1 MKVASAEQMQRI
13 DHAAQTDYNIPGVML
28 MERAACTVLEEII
41 RYMGSPAGKRIYI
54 FCGKGNNGGDGLA
67 LARMLPE
74 FGAEVIVV
82 LMAEPDKYQGLA
94 GENLGRIEPFGV
106 KRYLWGQFDL
116 MELNQADLIVDAL
129 LGTGVAGAPRGVI
142 AAAIEAVNHTR
153 KPVFSM
159 DLPSGI
165 NIDNGQVEG
174 VAIKATRTITFGLPK
189 PGLLIFPGAGLAGEL
204 VVRPIGFP
212 TPLLKDEA
220 ITVNCLTTVEAGAL
234 LPRRSQTTH
243 KGTTGHVLAVGG
255 SQGMTGALALTC
267 LGALRA
273 GCGLVTAGL
282 RPGLNFI
289 EKPWEVMAGIWPELM
304 PKLADY
310 SSIIFGPGLTT
321 NQDGEAFLNDLISQT
336 EAPLVIDADGLN
348 IIARNQ
354 TILQSFS
361 RLGTGKRIILTP
373 HPGEMSRLTGIS
385 VPMIQADRLNIVRRF
400 AAEWG
405 VTVVLKGART
415 IISASDGQ
423 TYINPTGNPGMATAG
438 MGDLLAG
445 IIAGFIAQGLPVM
458 EAGVVG
464 VYVHGLA
471 GDLTAKKSGF
481 SGIIAGD
488 LLTEIPAA
496 MKMLKDIQ
504 VPSSELRVL
513 NFEL

>member
-1 MKVASAEQMQRI
+1 MKVASAAEMRRI
-13 DHAAQTDYNIPGVML
+13 DQAAQDDYKIPGVIL
-28 MERAACTVLEEII
+28 MERAAWTVLEEII
-41 RYMGSPAGKRIYI
+41 QFAGSLAGKRIYI

-82 LMAEPDKYQGLA
+82 LMAEPEQYRGLA
-94 GENLGRIEPFGV
+94 GENLARIEPFGV

-116 MELNQADLIVDAL
+116 GELNQADLIVDAL
-129 LGTGVAGAPRGVI
+129 LGTGTAGAPNGVI
-142 AAAIEAVNHTR
+142 TAAIEAVNHSQ
-153 KPVFSM
+153 KPVFAM

-165 NIDNGQVEG
+165 NVDNGQVEG

-189 PGLLIFPGAGLAGEL
+189 PGLLIFPGADLAGEL
-204 VVRPIGFP
+204 VVKSIGFP
-212 TPLLKDEA
+212 PPLLKDEA
-220 ITVNCLTTVEAGAL
+220 IMANCLTASEAGAM
-234 LPRRSQTTH
+234 LPRRGQNAH

-273 GCGLVTAGL
+273 GCGLVTAAL
-282 RPGLNFI
+282 RPGLVFP
-289 EKPWEVMAGIWPELM
+289 EKPWEVMAGVWPELI

-321 NQDGEAFLNDLISQT
+321 NQDGETFFEDLISKT
-336 EAPLVIDADGLN
+336 KVPLVIDADGLN
-348 IIARNQ
+348 IIARSQ
-354 TILQSFS
+354 MILQSFS
-361 RLGTGKRIILTP
+361 QPGIGKRIILTP
-373 HPGEMSRLTGIS
+373 HPGEMARLTGIS
-385 VPMIQADRLNIVRRF
+385 VPMIQADRLNIARRF
-400 AAEWG
+400 ANQWN

-415 IISASDGQ
+415 IIAVPNGQ

-458 EAGVVG
+458 EAGIIG

-471 GDLTAKKSGF
+471 GDAAAKKSG
-481 SGIIAGD
+481 SAGIVAGD
-488 LLTEIPAA
+488 LLPEIPVA
-496 MKMLKDIQ
+496 MAGLKKHNNSIEDS
-504 VPSSELRVL
+504 VYFR
-513 NFEL
+513 